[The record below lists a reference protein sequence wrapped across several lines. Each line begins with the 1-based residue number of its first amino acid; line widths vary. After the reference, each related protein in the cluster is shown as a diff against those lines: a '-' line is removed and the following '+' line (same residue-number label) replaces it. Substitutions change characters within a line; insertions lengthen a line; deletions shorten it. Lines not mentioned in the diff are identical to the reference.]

1 MQAGRLLL
9 TNSAAIRARSLNLEA
24 GAGAGGNISVQ
35 VGRLELTGG
44 SQIDSSTRAAK
55 GGALTVTAA
64 EEIAISG
71 GSSGLVSG
79 TYGSGAGGSLT
90 IGTPLLTMDNGLI
103 HAGGFLDSSGRAGD
117 LTVQTG
123 RLTLTG
129 GAQLSTRAEGRGL
142 RGR

>member
-1 MQAGRLLL
+1 MGPLAAARGPDYHQDAAADHGQSDPADTSGAGRAGDLTVQAGRLLL

-79 TYGSGAGGSLT
+79 TYGSGAGLA
-90 IGTPLLTMDNGLI
+90 DHR
-103 HAGGFLDSSGRAGD
+103 HAAADHG
-117 LTVQTG
+117 
-123 RLTLTG
+123 
-129 GAQLSTRAEGRGL
+129 
-142 RGR
+142 

>member
-1 MQAGRLLL
+1 MA
-9 TNSAAIRARSLNLEA
+9 
-24 GAGAGGNISVQ
+24 
-35 VGRLELTGG
+35 VGL
-44 SQIDSSTRAAK
+44 
-55 GGALTVTAA
+55 
-64 EEIAISG
+64 
-71 GSSGLVSG
+71 
-79 TYGSGAGGSLT
+79 GSLT

-142 RGR
+142 RALTVEATEALAISGRDSLGAPSGLVSGTSGSGEGPDYHQDAAADHGRRSDPG